1 MSPTLSL
8 LGISFLTPVTALA
21 TNIFENRASCS
32 TFDTDG
38 RSYTRPG
45 PSPFT
50 ISAGIVCTGRS
61 PCDIP
66 VGGFVTVDRFLNIS
80 SLDDGTVS
88 DIFALISSSDISITF
103 KESMTNNN
111 SSTTQ
116 RFENG
121 TAGYV
126 IFTPTLRCISG
137 TLGGCPSGNAAVTD
151 GSIVEA
157 CTPTGSPQDPDD
169 IVGSIDIVK
178 ADEATAEALTCNPAN
193 TVGMLD
199 DLFCMP
205 EFLLDY
211 EENGPWAYDEWD
223 MPKREAYF
231 YARSSLN
238 HEIELDV
245 YDKLVDMQGIHI
257 PTLFADVRLSPQHV
271 VMQQDEG
278 LTEYTEIRAILMEY
292 ISGFPLHDIV
302 KETPESD
309 WASICNQAVDI
320 MRKIAEY
327 NFINF
332 DIKTRNILVRRGERE
347 SSYQMFYLDFGECR
361 FRDHSDS
368 DEVWRE
374 RKRQKDEEGAVGY
387 MMMNAISF
395 AKGKKG
401 KKYKGTLPLPWQ
413 YEPSGRFDG
422 EYIELYGNVE

>member
-1 MSPTLSL
+1 
-8 LGISFLTPVTALA
+8 
-21 TNIFENRASCS
+21 
-32 TFDTDG
+32 
-38 RSYTRPG
+38 
-45 PSPFT
+45 
-50 ISAGIVCTGRS
+50 
-61 PCDIP
+61 
-66 VGGFVTVDRFLNIS
+66 
-80 SLDDGTVS
+80 
-88 DIFALISSSDISITF
+88 
-103 KESMTNNN
+103 
-111 SSTTQ
+111 
-116 RFENG
+116 
-121 TAGYV
+121 
-126 IFTPTLRCISG
+126 
-137 TLGGCPSGNAAVTD
+137 
-151 GSIVEA
+151 
-157 CTPTGSPQDPDD
+157 
-169 IVGSIDIVK
+169 
-178 ADEATAEALTCNPAN
+178 
-193 TVGMLD
+193 
-199 DLFCMP
+199 MP

-401 KKYKGTLPLPWQ
+401 KNYKGTLPLPWQ
-413 YEPSGRFDG
+413 YEPSGSFDG